1 VTAATGAVFGIVGA
15 LAAFPRRLA
24 ARAVEERGGTLR
36 RGVGRTTTHVVLGRR
51 LLEREP
57 EAAVAA
63 RVATE
68 RAAGRTLLGETG
80 FLRLLGLVE
89 PAPTSG
95 IARKVL
101 TDPGLTEAEL
111 DLLTLF
117 DAFEHDGEPWSFRD
131 LILARKYAMLRRD
144 GASWSAIARSV
155 HRFGPA
161 GGLAAETLSVGGC
174 RGVLLGPAG
183 AAREPD
189 GQLRLD
195 LGAGGDDAEELFA
208 AAEGAE
214 AAGRAREAADLY
226 RRCLALDP
234 GDALAAFN
242 RANCLRALGEPQEAA
257 RDYLRA
263 AKLDRGFVEAW
274 FNLGCLAADR
284 GATAAARRHFA
295 RALALD
301 PEYADATYNLAA
313 LEFDA
318 GRLDAAR
325 AHWQRYLTLDRDSDW
340 GRRAARGIAF
350 IDMARAGGRAG

>member
-36 RGVGRTTTHVVLGRR
+36 RGVCRRTTHVVLGRK
-51 LLEREP
+51 LLARQP
-57 EAAVAA
+57 EAVLEARIAA
-63 RVATE
+63 E
-68 RAAGRTLLGETG
+68 RAAGRTVLGETG
-80 FLRLLGLVE
+80 FLRLLGLAE
-89 PAPTSG
+89 PAPDSG
-95 IARKVL
+95 IAQGAL
-101 TDPGLTEAEL
+101 IGSGLTGTEL
-111 DLLTLF
+111 DLLALF

-161 GGLAAETLSVGGC
+161 GGLTAETLTVGAC
-174 RGVLLGPAG
+174 RGVLLGPE
-183 AAREPD
+183 AREPD

-195 LGAGGDDAEELFA
+195 LGAPGDDPEELFA
-208 AAEGAE
+208 AAEAAE
-214 AAGRAREAADLY
+214 AEGRPREAADLY

-242 RANCLRALGEPQEAA
+242 RANCLRALGEPDEAA

-263 AKLDRGFVEAW
+263 AGLDRGFTEAW
-274 FNLGCLAADR
+274 FNLGCLAAER
-284 GATAAARRHFA
+284 GAAAAARRHLT

-301 PEYADATYNLAA
+301 PDYADAVYNLAA

-318 GRLDAAR
+318 GHLDAAR
-325 AHWQRYLTLDRDSDW
+325 GHWQRYLGLDPDSDW
-340 GRRAARGIAF
+340 GRRAARGIAYV
-350 IDMARAGGRAG
+350 DMARAGGRTG